1 MLNAIS
7 ILVLVLKVTG
17 LLLIA
22 MLATAILQR
31 KSAGTRH
38 MVWLTALA
46 ALLVVP
52 VIAIWSPL
60 ELPVL
65 PTAYVAITPEPA
77 APTAPVQPDAAGSPV
92 TPPVQGKVDAR
103 VDPASTPVSRGPSLA
118 TILFWAWAAVA
129 GALLLRLVYGAWS
142 VRRIVRRGQLLEHPD
157 WQTPLYEIADRL
169 ELNAAPVLLR
179 SEDVKMP
186 FAAGVFRS
194 TIVLP
199 AESDEWSAERR
210 TAVLIHE
217 LGHIRRRD
225 LIGHT
230 LGRIA
235 CALYWF
241 HPLVWTAARQLRAES
256 ERACDD
262 LALVFGAKPSDY
274 AEHLLDIVTCV
285 RNHYTP
291 AVALAMAHRK
301 EFEGRMLAILNPE
314 LTRRGLGRFETFSL
328 VGGLVLTAVLIGAAS
343 PVARAATTHERVE
356 LNRQTADDTA
366 RREQLALTPIAPVAK
381 PAGPAARPQ
390 PQPAALPERAAN
402 MANELIKD
410 QSGAKGASGDT
421 PNEDERAD
429 ALARTLRSDA
439 DANVRR
445 VAAWGLARYAGS
457 EVGAEALV
465 YALNNDSDAG
475 VREMAVWSLASAR
488 RNSAASAAV
497 AKAIKDKDP
506 KVRETA
512 VWAAGSIGDE
522 AALPALTAALG
533 DADQETRAMAAWSIG
548 SIGPDKA
555 PAGLVNLLKDSDNE
569 VRETVAWVLFVIRDE
584 STADALMAAFEKE
597 QDADVREGE
606 LRALASMG
614 DKAVPVLQKLLTSP
628 DAKVRQLAVQGLAGG
643 HAGGPWP
650 QPRPRPRPF
659 P

>member
-1 MLNAIS
+1 MMNAIA

-22 MLATAILQR
+22 MLAAVILQR

-52 VIAIWSPL
+52 ALALWSPL

-65 PTAYVAITPEPA
+65 PTAYAIAPA
-77 APTAPVQPDAAGSPV
+77 TAAPVQQDNAAIQAPTAPA
-92 TPPVQGKVDAR
+92 VQGQVDQQLNQSATT
-103 VDPASTPVSRGPSLA
+103 PSTLATTPSLA
-118 TILFWAWAAVA
+118 MMLFWLWAAVA
-129 GALLLRLVYGAWS
+129 SVLLLRLVYGAWS

-169 ELNAAPVLLR
+169 ELDAAPVLLR

-186 FAAGVFRS
+186 FAAGVFHA

-199 AESDEWSAERR
+199 AESDGWSAERR
-210 TAVLIHE
+210 SAVLIHE

-274 AEHLLDIVTCV
+274 AEHLLEIVTCV

-314 LTRRGLGRFETFSL
+314 LTRRGMGRIETFSL
-328 VGGLVLTAVLIGAAS
+328 VGGLVVMAAIIGAAS
-343 PVARAATTHERVE
+343 PVARATVTHERLE
-356 LNRQTADDTA
+356 LNAQTTTDTA
-366 RREQLALTPIAPVAK
+366 QREQLTVAPIAKPHSPV
-381 PAGPAARPQ
+381 GPEVRPQ
-390 PQPAALPERAAN
+390 PKAMPERAAVL
-402 MANELIKD
+402 AAELVKD
-410 QSGAKGASGDT
+410 KDAKGASG
-421 PNEDERAD
+421 EAAADERAD
-429 ALARTLRSDA
+429 ALAKTLRTDSDA
-439 DANVRR
+439 DIRR
-445 VAAWGLARYAGS
+445 VAAWGLARYS
-457 EVGAEALV
+457 DSDVGEGALV
-465 YALNNDSDAG
+465 YALTNDSDAG
-475 VREMAVWSLASAR
+475 VREMAAWALAGAR
-488 RNSAASAAV
+488 QRPAV
-497 AKAIKDKDP
+497 AGAISKAMKDKEP
-506 KVRETA
+506 RVRKTA

-522 AALPALTAALG
+522 ASVADLTVALG
-533 DADQETRAMAAWSIG
+533 DADDHTRSMAAWSIG
-548 SIGPDKA
+548 SISPEKA
-555 PAGLVNLLKDSDNE
+555 PAALVNLLKDSDKD
-569 VRETVAWVLFVIRDE
+569 VRQNAAWALYTIEDE
-584 STADALMAAFEKE
+584 STAEALMAAFEKE
-597 QDADVREGE
+597 QDADVRQSE

-614 DKAVPVLQKLLTSP
+614 DKALPVLQKLLTSP
-628 DAKVRQLAVQGLAGG
+628 DPKVRQMAVQGLAGG

-650 QPRPRPRPF
+650 RPRPMPRPF